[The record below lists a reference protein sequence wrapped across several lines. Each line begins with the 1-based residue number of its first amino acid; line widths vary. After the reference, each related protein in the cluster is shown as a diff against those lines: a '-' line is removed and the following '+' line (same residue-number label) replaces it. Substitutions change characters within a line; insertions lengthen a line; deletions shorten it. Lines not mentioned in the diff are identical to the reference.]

1 VIVFVSQE
9 QANSATRRDNT
20 AARPSGSYSLAE
32 LLLALTAFAAA
43 FGVLQSARF
52 DVDQS
57 NDSIVTLAIILGA
70 FTGAALGGGAA
81 WAVGR
86 TRRATLLA
94 IALGMAVGGMGGAIV
109 GMRISMIRVVVAAAL
124 VCGAAIV
131 LRITSRP

>member
-1 VIVFVSQE
+1 MRKQQS
-9 QANSATRRDNT
+9 NSTTRTEKT
-20 AARPSGSYSLAE
+20 AARPSGNYSLAE

-52 DVDQS
+52 EVDQS

-81 WAVGR
+81 WAGGH

-94 IALGMAVGGMGGAIV
+94 IALGMAVGGMGGVIV
-109 GMRISMIRVVVAAAL
+109 GMRISMVRVALAAAL
-124 VCGAAIV
+124 VCGAAIA